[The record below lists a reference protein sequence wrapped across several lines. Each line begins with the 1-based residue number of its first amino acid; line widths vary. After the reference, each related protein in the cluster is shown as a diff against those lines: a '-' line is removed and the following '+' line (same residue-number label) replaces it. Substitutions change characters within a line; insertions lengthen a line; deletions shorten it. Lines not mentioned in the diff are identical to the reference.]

1 MSGAEVVMIVSLKSG
16 LAPFTRRDVAALVDQ
31 GISILLVPSKVG
43 AGVCCEDLPAP
54 VLQYSIGARVV
65 GVLRG
70 LMMSLRDPRGFYL
83 AASEAIAHHELASLL
98 LALQARAMCPS
109 PRLVYSVFGDRKFLT
124 GYFLSIMTTTPLAV
138 TIHAYELYANPS
150 PDLFRKALA
159 HATAVMT
166 VTEYNRELLD
176 RDWGH
181 PCGKTTVV
189 RVTVDGNAFDAADRY
204 VVLMVG
210 SWTDRK
216 GHEDLLD
223 ALVALD
229 DPSLELWIVGG
240 PGGNLQVD
248 LRREARTRG
257 VEASCVF
264 FGQLPESAVAAL
276 MRRADVLVQ
285 PSRRDEDGAMEGF
298 PTSVAEAMYSGLPVI
313 VTDHA
318 EMPRIVESIVVPE
331 RDPVA
336 LAEALARYR
345 DDPALRQRDGERN
358 RAIAERLFGESA
370 HDALLRVLRGA
381 MRDA

>member
-1 MSGAEVVMIVSLKSG
+1 MSGADVVMIVSLKSG
-16 LAPFTRRDVAALVDQ
+16 LAPFTRRDVAAMVEGGMDV
-31 GISILLVPSKVG
+31 LLVPTKVSK
-43 AGVCCEDLPAP
+43 GVDAEGLPSP
-54 VLQYSIGARVV
+54 VLGHSMAARA
-65 GVLRG
+65 RG
-70 LMMSLRDPRGFYL
+70 
-83 AASEAIAHHELASLL
+83 IAHGLLRAFAHPAVLARLVRVAVKHRQLLSLGV
-98 LALQARAMCPS
+98 ALQAYSSCPRT
-109 PRLVYSVFGDRKFLT
+109 RLVYAVFGDRKLFA
-124 GYFLSIMTTTPLAV
+124 GYFLSRLTGAPLAV
-138 TIHAYELYANPS
+138 TIHAYELHNNPC
-150 PDLFRKALA
+150 PELFLEALDA
-159 HATAVMT
+159 ASVVMT
-166 VTEYNRELLD
+166 VTEANRELLD
-176 RDWGH
+176 SRWG
-181 PCGKTTVV
+181 GRGARAEVV
-189 RVTVDGNAFDAADRY
+189 RVSVDAIAFDGDERF

-210 SWTDRK
+210 TWSSIK
-216 GHEDLLD
+216 GHTDLLD
-223 ALVALD
+223 ACRIMNAPNV
-229 DPSLELWIVGG
+229 ELWIVGR
-240 PGGNLQVD
+240 PGGTHQVD
-248 LRREARTRG
+248 VRREARTRG

-318 EMPRIVESIVVPE
+318 EMPRVVESIVVPE

-358 RAIAERLFGESA
+358 RETAERLFGESA